1 LAIWIGAA
9 MRSASRPG
17 GGGCMRDALLELLQ
31 PEVEALGL
39 ELVELEF
46 AAHRGG
52 GLVRLYI
59 DRPGSTIE
67 TGVTVEECE
76 AVSRRVS
83 ALLDE
88 KDPVRGAYTLEVSSP
103 GWDRPLRLLRHF
115 QAAVGERIRL
125 ELAVPRGGRRRYTGR
140 LEAAGDDGRL
150 CLSVDGAPV
159 EIGYAEVAKARVA
172 PE

>member
-1 LAIWIGAA
+1 
-9 MRSASRPG
+9 
-17 GGGCMRDALLELLQ
+17 MRDALLELLEPQ
-31 PEVEALGL
+31 VEGLGL

-52 GLVRLYI
+52 GLLRLYI

-76 AVSRRVS
+76 TVSRHVS

-88 KDPVRGAYTLEVSSP
+88 KDPVRSAYTLEVSSP

-115 QAAVGERIRL
+115 VAAVGERIKL
-125 ELAVPRGGRRRYTGR
+125 ELAVPRNGRRRYTGR
-140 LEAAGDDGRL
+140 LEAVDDGGRL
-150 CLSVDGAPV
+150 RLNVDGTEV
-159 EIGYAEVAKARVA
+159 EIGFAEVAKARVA